1 MSKYV
6 IDGMYWHT
14 GDNIY
19 IDTQNDED
27 GYTVVCLNELIKDH
41 IKENSKVTIIINVEK
56 NDGLLEDLSM
66 EQKEQM

>member
-1 MSKYV
+1 MRYV
-6 IDGMYWHT
+6 IDGMYWSA

-41 IKENSKVTIIINVEK
+41 IKENSKVTIVIDVEK
-56 NDGLLEDLSM
+56 
-66 EQKEQM
+66 K